1 MYLSVHPLYAADVL
15 HISCMFR
22 GPVVQGAGPQ
32 EPAAMVQ
39 RLGADGADGADGWRK
54 QETT

>member
-39 RLGADGADGADGWRK
+39 RLGADGADGLWLA
-54 QETT
+54 